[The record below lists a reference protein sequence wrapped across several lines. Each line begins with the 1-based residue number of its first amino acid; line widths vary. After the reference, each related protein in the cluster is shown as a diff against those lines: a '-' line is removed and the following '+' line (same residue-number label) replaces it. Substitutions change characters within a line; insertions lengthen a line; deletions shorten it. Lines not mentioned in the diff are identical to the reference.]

1 MVVAGVEL
9 ELPRDASEP
18 GTGEAIVM
26 VRPENLTVT
35 AAPPGDRPAW
45 TGVVAFALHTGP
57 VMEYEV
63 VVADTW
69 RLRVSRPRTN
79 SGGGKSWKA
88 GDRVAVSVLDL
99 EAVRVFPPRA

>member
-1 MVVAGVEL
+1 
-9 ELPRDASEP
+9 
-18 GTGEAIVM
+18 M

-35 AAPPGDRPAW
+35 AAAPPDRPAW
-45 TGVVAFALHTGP
+45 TGVVTFALHTGP

-69 RLRVSRPRTN
+69 RLRVSRPRAQA
-79 SGGGKSWKA
+79 GGGRGWQE

-99 EAVRVFPPRA
+99 EAVRVFPAR